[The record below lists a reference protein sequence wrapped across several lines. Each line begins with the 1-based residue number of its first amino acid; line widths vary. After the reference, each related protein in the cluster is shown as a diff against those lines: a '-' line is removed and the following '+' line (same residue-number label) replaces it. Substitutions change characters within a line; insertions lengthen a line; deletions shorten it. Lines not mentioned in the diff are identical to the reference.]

1 MKKNILLTSALASS
15 LMFLGSNAIAQTK
28 IDGTLAVAQK
38 TSKFDASASKI
49 TNGREAGREA
59 QLNISNSGKTSI
71 AGLNYAAGFALEF
84 DGASEKATDGNL
96 SIGNE
101 NTYVDLIFG
110 DTTLTFGVDH
120 IQNSDRSTAHFVGL
134 NFEDGDVA
142 NTYLLS
148 AVGAN
153 PKEAMGMGVTQKTPF
168 GTFSALYVPGNGV
181 NGRDDDLDGA
191 LTEAAQGVNSTLAAA
206 GLNDRS
212 SAYELGF
219 AGNLGVQGLNLHV
232 FQNKEKSS
240 PGSHNFNTGLKG
252 YNLGASYNF
261 GQFTFGVDRKKS
273 EGSYVATSSTVI
285 GERDKTTSQ
294 TSYGIAYA
302 ITPTLTLGA
311 SMAKA
316 NTSGLTSTSQTNYV
330 TDEKARSVALGY
342 NLGPVVAEIQ
352 YAKYENAK
360 GVDTADFSTTFAK
373 LSTKF

>member
-28 IDGTLAVAQK
+28 IDGTLTLAQK

-49 TNGREAGREA
+49 NNAREAGREA
-59 QLNISNSGKTSI
+59 QLNVSNSGKTSI

-84 DGASEKATDGNL
+84 DGASEKDLTGNL

-101 NTYVDLIFG
+101 NTYVDFILG

-120 IQNSDRSTAHFVGL
+120 IQNSDRTTANFVGMNL
-134 NFEDGDVA
+134 EDLDVG
-142 NTYLLS
+142 NTFILS
-148 AVGAN
+148 SVGAN
-153 PKEAMGMGVTQKTPF
+153 PKEAMGMGLMQKTPF
-168 GTFSALYVPGNGV
+168 GTFSALYVPGNGI

-191 LTEAAQGVNSTLAAA
+191 MGEAAQGVNGTLAVA

-219 AGNLGVQGLNLHV
+219 AGDLGVKGLNFHV
-232 FQNKEKSS
+232 FSNKEKSS

-261 GQFTFGVDRKKS
+261 GQFTFGIDRKKS
-273 EGSYVATSSTVI
+273 EGAYVPTSASVI

-294 TSYGIAYA
+294 TTYGIAYA
-302 ITPTLTLGA
+302 ITPTLTAGA

-316 NTSGLTSTSQTNYV
+316 NTSGLTGASSPLYT
-330 TDEKARSVALGY
+330 TDEKAKSISLGY
-342 NLGPVVAEIQ
+342 NLGPVVAEVQ
-352 YAKYENAK
+352 YAKFENAK
-360 GVDTADFSTTFAK
+360 GVDTADFAITYAR